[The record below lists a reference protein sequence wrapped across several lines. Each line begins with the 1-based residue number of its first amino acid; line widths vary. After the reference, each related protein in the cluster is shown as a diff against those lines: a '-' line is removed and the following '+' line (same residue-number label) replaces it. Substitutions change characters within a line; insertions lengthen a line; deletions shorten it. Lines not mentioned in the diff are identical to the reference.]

1 MVSCSQG
8 VCSDLY
14 ESSVTLEELESLAQA
29 LTAGVSTQD
38 RTANLVELRRQWN
51 SLCERAKSE
60 SQTLSTDVTH
70 WNVYQNQLQQ
80 LSPWL
85 QNATV
90 RLQEEVVQCSS
101 LEEAHLQLKQ
111 HEVCQPWE
119 LGIGLLWKFCRY
131 FSALSML
138 L

>member
-1 MVSCSQG
+1 M
-8 VCSDLY
+8 
-14 ESSVTLEELESLAQA
+14 TLEELESLAQA
-29 LTAGVSTQD
+29 LTAGMSTQD
-38 RTANLVELRRQWN
+38 KTANLVALRSEWN
-51 SLCERAKSE
+51 SLCERAMSE

-70 WNVYQNQLQQ
+70 WNMYQNQLQQ

-90 RLQEEVVQCSS
+90 RLQEEVVRCSS
-101 LEEAHLQLKQ
+101 LEEAHLQLRQ

-119 LGIGLLWKFCRY
+119 LSVVVLFWTFCGC
-131 FSALSML
+131 FSVLKML

>member
-1 MVSCSQG
+1 M
-8 VCSDLY
+8 
-14 ESSVTLEELESLAQA
+14 TLEELESLAQS

-38 RTANLVELRRQWN
+38 KTANLVALRIEWN

-70 WNVYQNQLQQ
+70 WNLYQNQLQQ

-90 RLQEEVVQCSS
+90 RLRGEVVQCSS
-101 LEEAHLQLKQ
+101 LEEARLQLRQ
-111 HEVCQPWE
+111 HEVCQSWE
-119 LGIGLLWKFCRY
+119 LGIVVLLWTFYGFCTGHAAVDCLKY
-131 FSALSML
+131 DVIMYNFSEA
-138 L
+138 